1 MVESPTKGGSLI
13 TADIANSYDRE
24 VFAVPGFP
32 SEVGSKGCNYLI
44 KTQQAILLESAE
56 DIVKAMNWDLE
67 SKEIQQQLFTDLTKN
82 EQAIMELLSEKEM
95 HIDAIAEHLQ
105 WGFSKVANELLQAE
119 FNGIIISLPGKI
131 YKKCIF

>member
-82 EQAIMELLSEKEM
+82 EQAIMELL
-95 HIDAIAEHLQ
+95 
-105 WGFSKVANELLQAE
+105 
-119 FNGIIISLPGKI
+119 
-131 YKKCIF
+131 